1 MGKPTAADL
10 RLGLATAPVLFAA
23 QEVNE
28 INIDLDRLMDL
39 LHHARFVPDSDTI
52 SRVNDKWR
60 KIMYKMYYLVLENY
74 QAKGLVITS
83 RKTWLYKS
91 GDLGRARLVPSCQGG
106 WEATKMRK
114 KGFQTKGLNL
124 FDPAMHQHVYG
135 QNPMHEV
142 IQNDFAMLCN
152 ATSLRSNLSEPCLP
166 HLFSFPDC
174 MFSTI
179 NLLLFSTTT

>member
-28 INIDLDRLMDL
+28 ININLDRLMDL

-74 QAKGLVITS
+74 QAKGLF
-83 RKTWLYKS
+83 K
-91 GDLGRARLVPSCQGG
+91 
-106 WEATKMRK
+106 
-114 KGFQTKGLNL
+114 
-124 FDPAMHQHVYG
+124 
-135 QNPMHEV
+135 HE
-142 IQNDFAMLCN
+142 
-152 ATSLRSNLSEPCLP
+152 S
-166 HLFSFPDC
+166 
-174 MFSTI
+174 FSTPWGVYSQGAAI
-179 NLLLFSTTT
+179 TELLGSMHCTLVGQVNFNSCK